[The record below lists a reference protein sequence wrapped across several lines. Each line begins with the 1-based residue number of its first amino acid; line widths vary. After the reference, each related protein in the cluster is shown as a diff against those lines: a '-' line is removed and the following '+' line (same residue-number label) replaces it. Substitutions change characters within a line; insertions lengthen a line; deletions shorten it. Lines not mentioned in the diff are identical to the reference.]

1 MKRRFVAAWLIAMAL
16 MAAPASAQV
25 GGNLGGVV
33 KDTGGGVIPGATV
46 TITNTNTNA
55 VQVLQTGAEGNY
67 RAVNLQPAPYELAV
81 EVSGFGTVRKSV
93 IVQVG
98 SDLTLDFALKVG
110 DVAETLTVT
119 AEASPLL
126 IEVSKSQPSSVV
138 SDEQVSALPNLSR
151 NFLVL
156 AQLMPGVAPLPTG
169 RFGPTKFGG
178 IADQR
183 SGYTTII
190 DGATVDDATWGSPVI
205 NMTQDAVQEFKVF
218 RHQFDAQYGS
228 AMNAVVN
235 VVSKSGGDTPHG
247 SGYYF
252 GRDATLNAK
261 NAVAATKPPFSQTRA
276 GGTFGGPAP
285 AMKRTNFFGAY
296 EYLRINNA
304 QLTALPPTNPFAS
317 QQNGIYPFTA
327 TEKIGD
333 LKVDHRFS
341 DRNWAY
347 IRYAYDNQF
356 TPGGGPVNSTA
367 QIDYS
372 ISHSTVAEHNWLV
385 SQKLVNIA
393 RYSVL
398 SHNLFTLPTN
408 YDLGI
413 IRPSYSFGQNFNDP
427 QYFPRKNH
435 YLSDTIFLNAA
446 DHDIKFG
453 GTLTF
458 AHSTN
463 ESHFYEH
470 GQFTFTTDLP
480 FNAAVAGTWPVA
492 LSLQQPGKYA
502 YDSRQVALFF
512 QDDWRALPNV
522 RVNLGFRY
530 DLDTNLR
537 DNAFY
542 ATLLANPAFA
552 GMDRFVSNNRGND
565 YSGWQ
570 PRLGIAWDVNG
581 KGDFVVRGGFGK
593 YWTRMRP
600 WFAQQAEQQT
610 SGAAVRITDPQQL
623 RNYPD
628 LTAVLGGKTLEDY
641 VAQGAARFASIL
653 PDNFTLPYSLNSTA
667 GFGWRVNNWSS
678 LNVDVIHDHTFGEVG
693 ATDANLPAA
702 GALSA
707 SNPRPVPR
715 FTQVEITVNNGQAW
729 YDAIEIQYA
738 ARTKGLENLSV
749 SYTYSKSFLD
759 AVTFYNQFSGT
770 DRTPDNR
777 GYNPTDTPHNLSVA
791 FTTTP
796 LPGQFLLSGVF
807 RGLSTGPFGVSGGFD
822 LDGDGNIQNDRPK
835 GLPVT
840 VGHGDV
846 EAQLALINAF
856 RANPCSFAYPGVAC
870 SARPQAAITK
880 DLLNLVPLLDLN
892 LRLTRVF
899 SLTGSQKMELFFEG
913 YNILNHVTWTGGT
926 TAMTSAALFVRTGAL
941 DARQL
946 QWGARFRF

>member
-1 MKRRFVAAWLIAMAL
+1 MARRLVAVWLLALSALASPAW
-16 MAAPASAQV
+16 AQV
-25 GGNLGGVV
+25 GGNVGGVV
-33 KDTGGGVIPGATV
+33 KDTGGGVIPGALV
-46 TITNTNTNA
+46 TITNTSTNV
-55 VQVLQTGAEGNY
+55 VQTLQTGAEGNY
-67 RAVNLQPAPYELAV
+67 RAVNLQPAPYEISV
-81 EVSGFGTVRKSV
+81 EVSGFGTVKKTV
-93 IVQVG
+93 VVQVG

-247 SGYYF
+247 TGYYF
-252 GRDATLNAK
+252 GRDAALNAK
-261 NAVAATKPPFSQTRA
+261 NAVATSKPPFSQTRA

-285 AMKRTNFFGAY
+285 AIKRTNFFAAY

-304 QLTALPPTNPFAS
+304 QITALPPTNPFAS

-333 LKVDHRFS
+333 VKVDHRFS

-347 IRYAYDNQF
+347 VRYAYDNQF
-356 TPGGGPVNSTA
+356 TPGGGPENSTA

-372 ISHSTVAEHNWLV
+372 ISHSTVVEHNWLV
-385 SQKLVNIA
+385 SPKLVNIA
-393 RYSVL
+393 RYAVL

-435 YLSDTIFLNAA
+435 YFADTLFLNAA

-453 GTLTF
+453 GTFTL

-480 FNAAVAGTWPVA
+480 FNAAVPGTWPVA
-492 LSLQQPGKYA
+492 LSLQQAGKYS
-502 YDSRQVALFF
+502 YDSKQVGMFF
-512 QDDWRALPNV
+512 QDDWRVLPNV
-522 RVNLGFRY
+522 RINLGFRY

-537 DNAFY
+537 DNDFY
-542 ATLLANPAFA
+542 ARLLANPAFA
-552 GMDRFVSNNRGND
+552 GIDRFVSTNRGND

-570 PRLGIAWDVNG
+570 PRLGVAWDVTG
-581 KGDFVVRGGFGK
+581 TGDFVARAGFGK

-641 VAQGAARFASIL
+641 VGQGAARFASLL
-653 PDNFTLPYSLNSTA
+653 PDNFRLPYSLNSSA
-667 GFGWRVNNWSS
+667 GFGWRVNKWSS
-678 LNVDVIHDHTFGEVG
+678 LNVDVIHDHTHGEVG
-693 ATDANLPAA
+693 ATDANLPAT
-702 GALSA
+702 GAISA
-707 SNPRPVPR
+707 ANPRPVPR
-715 FTQVEITVNNGQAW
+715 FTQVELTINNGQAW
-729 YDAIEIQYA
+729 YDAVEIQYA
-738 ARTKGLENLSV
+738 ARVKGIDNLNV
-749 SYTYSKSFLD
+749 SYTYSRSFLD

-791 FTTTP
+791 FTTAP

-807 RGLSTGPFGVSGGFD
+807 RGLSTGPFGVSAGFD
-822 LDGDGNIQNDRPK
+822 LDGDGNIQNDRPR

-846 EAQLALINAF
+846 DEQIALINAF

-870 SARPQAAITK
+870 TARPQPAITREM
-880 DLLNLVPLLDLN
+880 LNLVPLLDLN

-899 SLTGSQKMELFFEG
+899 TLTASQKVELFFEG
-913 YNILNHVTWTGGT
+913 YNVLNHVTRTGGT